1 MYRALSFTLLAL
13 LFLCVVYTVQQEPFR
28 DTHIPIY
35 VINLEKRPDRLRQ
48 FATRNRKVRWQRID
62 AVDGRNVDLGGVRTK
77 LTKGEVGCFLSHLK
91 ALDVI
96 ARGQDDFA
104 IVLEDDASIT
114 FPESFPIIERLLAEA
129 LAIMPG
135 FGAIALGYN
144 AFPGKTKRLS
154 NALYASEGSSDMYG
168 THAILY
174 SRRGAAAL
182 VAAAQSKGFSDPYDL
197 WISRTNAIDLVIA
210 HPSLSAVQNYM
221 DSDTQN
227 ID

>member
-13 LFLCVVYTVQQEPFR
+13 LFLCVAYAVQHEPFR
-28 DTHIPIY
+28 DTHIPLY

-77 LTKGEVGCFLSHLK
+77 LTKGEVGCFLSHIK

-129 LAIMPG
+129 LAVMPG

-144 AFPGKTKRLS
+144 AFPGKTKRIT
-154 NALYASEGSSDMYG
+154 NTLYASDRSSDMYG
-168 THAILY
+168 AQAILY

-182 VAAAQSKGFSDPYDL
+182 VAAAHSKGFSDPYDL
-197 WISRTNAIDLVIA
+197 WISRTNAIDLLIA
-210 HPSLSAVQNYM
+210 HPSLSTVQNYM